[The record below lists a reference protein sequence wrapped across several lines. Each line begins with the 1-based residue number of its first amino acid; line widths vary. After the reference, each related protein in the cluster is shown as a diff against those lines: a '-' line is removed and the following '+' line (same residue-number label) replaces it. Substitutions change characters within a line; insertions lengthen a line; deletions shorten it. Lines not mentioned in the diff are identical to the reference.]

1 MQCGRGECLFYRVT
15 GTVHKEKQ
23 KEGIDMEKRLFKSRN
38 NRVIRLLFVLLGCTT
53 TGIFVYLVAA
63 VIIPEEL

>member
-23 KEGIDMEKRLFKSRN
+23 KEGID
-38 NRVIRLLFVLLGCTT
+38 IATT
-53 TGIFVYLVAA
+53 CQTVPYPKGLQASFEEEST
-63 VIIPEEL
+63 PELKARF